1 MVSLGAREDV
11 QGKATIQVG
20 GEGEK
25 RNRKLNIPVLWVGS
39 GLDILHTSLLRH
51 GDLILIDHEAI
62 RELQSKG
69 RVIHVYA
76 EEGMVAHKSLQGN
89 LTVRVVPQVL
99 TGKEKDAN

>member
-39 GLDILHTSLLRH
+39 GLDIHTSLLRH

-62 RELQSKG
+62 QELQSKR

-76 EEGMVAHKSLQGN
+76 EGGMVAHKS
-89 LTVRVVPQVL
+89 V
-99 TGKEKDAN
+99 K